1 MKITSTYSVR
11 LRNFNRVF
19 DDTVEVYRHAV
30 DYFIELV
37 IANWNTHF
45 ANLSR
50 ANDCIRVAEGLSVR
64 TKKRLMTPYNFCHD
78 FVKFP
83 SYLRRAAIMAAYG
96 QVSSYQTRLAQWK
109 AKPGQKGRQPG
120 LPKAGRSFP
129 VMYRDNTFIRAGR
142 NSVKL
147 KVRIRNTWD
156 WVDVELDKHDVDYI
170 ALHCAARNELS
181 PALRKRGKKWYLDFS
196 FEEKVILDKVSLD
209 TQRVLGVDLGINNAC
224 VCSVMDSKGTIIG
237 RRFKKLPVEQDSLER
252 ALRRIRKAQSNG
264 AKRMPRLWAR
274 AKGVN
279 KDIAVKTA
287 GFIMTVANEF
297 KVDVIVME
305 HLDLAGR
312 KRGSKRQRLHH
323 WRAKYVQ
330 QIVEHQAHRCGTAL
344 RRIRKAQSNGAK
356 RMPRLWARAKG
367 VNKDIAVKTA
377 GFIMTVANEFKVDVI
392 VMEHLDLAGR
402 KRGSKRQR
410 LHHWRAKYVQ
420 QIVEHQAH
428 RCGTRIRR
436 VCSWNTSKLAFDG
449 TGDVTRDTDNYS
461 MCTFQTGKRYSCDL
475 SASYNIGA
483 RYFLRE
489 YEKSISATRWR
500 CIAAKVPSCAK
511 RITRTLD
518 TLIRVNAELRSM

>member
-1 MKITSTYSVR
+1 
-11 LRNFNRVF
+11 
-19 DDTVEVYRHAV
+19 
-30 DYFIELV
+30 
-37 IANWNTHF
+37 
-45 ANLSR
+45 
-50 ANDCIRVAEGLSVR
+50 
-64 TKKRLMTPYNFCHD
+64 
-78 FVKFP
+78 
-83 SYLRRAAIMAAYG
+83 
-96 QVSSYQTRLAQWK
+96 
-109 AKPGQKGRQPG
+109 
-120 LPKAGRSFP
+120 
-129 VMYRDNTFIRAGR
+129 MYRDNTFIRAGR

-170 ALHCAARNELS
+170 ALHCATRNELS

-323 WRAKYVQ
+323 WRAKYV
-330 QIVEHQAHRCGTAL
+330 
-344 RRIRKAQSNGAK
+344 
-356 RMPRLWARAKG
+356 
-367 VNKDIAVKTA
+367 
-377 GFIMTVANEFKVDVI
+377 
-392 VMEHLDLAGR
+392 
-402 KRGSKRQR
+402 
-410 LHHWRAKYVQ
+410 
-420 QIVEHQAH
+420 
-428 RCGTRIRR
+428 
-436 VCSWNTSKLAFDG
+436 
-449 TGDVTRDTDNYS
+449 
-461 MCTFQTGKRYSCDL
+461 
-475 SASYNIGA
+475 
-483 RYFLRE
+483 
-489 YEKSISATRWR
+489 
-500 CIAAKVPSCAK
+500 
-511 RITRTLD
+511 
-518 TLIRVNAELRSM
+518 

>member
-37 IANWNTHF
+37 MANWNTHF

-83 SYLRRAAIMAAYG
+83 SYLRRAAIKAAYG

-170 ALHCAARNELS
+170 ALHCATRNELS

-264 AKRMPRLWAR
+264 AKRTPRLWAR
-274 AKGVN
+274 ANGVTSRRPTSSQELRTN
-279 KDIAVKTA
+279 SRSTSLSWNPLISRAVNAARNVSDSITGEPSLSRRWWSTRRTGA
-287 GFIMTVANEF
+287 ESAFVAS
-297 KVDVIVME
+297 V
-305 HLDLAGR
+305 L
-312 KRGSKRQRLHH
+312 
-323 WRAKYVQ
+323 
-330 QIVEHQAHRCGTAL
+330 
-344 RRIRKAQSNGAK
+344 
-356 RMPRLWARAKG
+356 
-367 VNKDIAVKTA
+367 
-377 GFIMTVANEFKVDVI
+377 
-392 VMEHLDLAGR
+392 
-402 KRGSKRQR
+402 
-410 LHHWRAKYVQ
+410 
-420 QIVEHQAH
+420 
-428 RCGTRIRR
+428 GTRRSLPLTAP
-436 VCSWNTSKLAFDG
+436 VSL
-449 TGDVTRDTDNYS
+449 
-461 MCTFQTGKRYSCDL
+461 Q
-475 SASYNIGA
+475 
-483 RYFLRE
+483 E
-489 YEKSISATRWR
+489 
-500 CIAAKVPSCAK
+500 
-511 RITRTLD
+511 TRT
-518 TLIRVNAELRSM
+518 TTACVRFRQASAIRATCLLRTT

>member
-78 FVKFP
+78 FMKFP
-83 SYLRRAAIMAAYG
+83 SYLRRVAIKAAYG

-170 ALHCAARNELS
+170 ALHCATRNELS

-252 ALRRIRKAQSNG
+252 ALRRIRKAQSTAQNG
-264 AKRMPRLWAR
+264 CR
-274 AKGVN
+274 
-279 KDIAVKTA
+279 
-287 GFIMTVANEF
+287 GF
-297 KVDVIVME
+297 
-305 HLDLAGR
+305 GR
-312 KRGSKRQRLHH
+312 EQR
-323 WRAKYVQ
+323 V
-330 QIVEHQAHRCGTAL
+330 
-344 RRIRKAQSNGAK
+344 
-356 RMPRLWARAKG
+356 
-367 VNKDIAVKTA
+367 
-377 GFIMTVANEFKVDVI
+377 
-392 VMEHLDLAGR
+392 
-402 KRGSKRQR
+402 
-410 LHHWRAKYVQ
+410 
-420 QIVEHQAH
+420 
-428 RCGTRIRR
+428 
-436 VCSWNTSKLAFDG
+436 
-449 TGDVTRDTDNYS
+449 
-461 MCTFQTGKRYSCDL
+461 
-475 SASYNIGA
+475 
-483 RYFLRE
+483 
-489 YEKSISATRWR
+489 ATRTS
-500 CIAAKVPSCAK
+500 PSRRQA
-511 RITRTLD
+511 
-518 TLIRVNAELRSM
+518 SS

>member
-30 DYFIELV
+30 DCFIELV

-78 FVKFP
+78 FMKFP

-170 ALHCAARNELS
+170 ALHCATRNELS

-196 FEEKVILDKVSLD
+196 FEEKVILDKGSSSKALFNFAPRELLSI
-209 TQRVLGVDLGINNAC
+209 TQSKFLCKRLFRVLLKSFLRCLLTRSASWALILGSTMHAC
-224 VCSVMDSKGTIIG
+224 ARSWI
-237 RRFKKLPVEQDSLER
+237 QR
-252 ALRRIRKAQSNG
+252 ALSSA
-264 AKRMPRLWAR
+264 
-274 AKGVN
+274 
-279 KDIAVKTA
+279 
-287 GFIMTVANEF
+287 
-297 KVDVIVME
+297 DV
-305 HLDLAGR
+305 
-312 KRGSKRQRLHH
+312 
-323 WRAKYVQ
+323 
-330 QIVEHQAHRCGTAL
+330 
-344 RRIRKAQSNGAK
+344 
-356 RMPRLWARAKG
+356 
-367 VNKDIAVKTA
+367 
-377 GFIMTVANEFKVDVI
+377 
-392 VMEHLDLAGR
+392 
-402 KRGSKRQR
+402 
-410 LHHWRAKYVQ
+410 
-420 QIVEHQAH
+420 
-428 RCGTRIRR
+428 
-436 VCSWNTSKLAFDG
+436 
-449 TGDVTRDTDNYS
+449 
-461 MCTFQTGKRYSCDL
+461 
-475 SASYNIGA
+475 
-483 RYFLRE
+483 
-489 YEKSISATRWR
+489 
-500 CIAAKVPSCAK
+500 
-511 RITRTLD
+511 
-518 TLIRVNAELRSM
+518 LRSCR

>member
-11 LRNFNRVF
+11 LRNFNLVF

-37 IANWNTHF
+37 MANWNTHF
-45 ANLSR
+45 ANLSH

-64 TKKRLMTPYNFCHD
+64 TIKRPMTPYNFCHD
-78 FVKFP
+78 FEKFP
-83 SYLRRAAIMAAYG
+83 SYLRRVAIKAAYG

-196 FEEKVILDKVSLD
+196 FEEKVILKKVSLD
-209 TQRVLGVDLGINNAC
+209 TQLVLGVDLGINNAC
-224 VCSVMDSKGTIIG
+224 VCSVMDPKGTIIG

-264 AKRMPRLWAR
+264 AKRTPRLWAR
-274 AKGVN
+274 ANGVN
-279 KDIAVKTA
+279 QDIAVKTA
-287 GFIMTVANEF
+287 NFIAGVANEF

-305 HLDLAGR
+305 PLDLAGR

-323 WRAKYVQ
+323 WRAKSVQ
-330 QIVEHQAHRCGTAL
+330 KMVEHKAHRCG
-344 RRIRKAQSNGAK
+344 I
-356 RMPRLWARAKG
+356 
-367 VNKDIAVKTA
+367 
-377 GFIMTVANEFKVDVI
+377 
-392 VMEHLDLAGR
+392 
-402 KRGSKRQR
+402 
-410 LHHWRAKYVQ
+410 
-420 QIVEHQAH
+420 
-428 RCGTRIRR
+428 RIRR
-436 VCSWNTSKLAFDG
+436 VCAWNTSKLAFDG
-449 TGDVTRDTDNYS
+449 TGVVTRDTNNYS

-489 YEKSISATRWR
+489 YEKSISVTKWR
-500 CIAAKVPSCAK
+500 RISAKVPGCAK
-511 RITRTLD
+511 RVTRTLD
-518 TLIRVNAELRSM
+518 TLIRVCAELRSM

>member
-78 FVKFP
+78 FMKFP

-264 AKRMPRLWAR
+264 AKRTPRLWAR
-274 AKGVN
+274 ANGVN
-279 KDIAVKTA
+279 QDIAVKTA
-287 GFIMTVANEF
+287 NFIAGVANEF

-323 WRAKYVQ
+323 WRAKSVQ
-330 QIVEHQAHRCGTAL
+330 KMVEHKAHRCG
-344 RRIRKAQSNGAK
+344 I
-356 RMPRLWARAKG
+356 
-367 VNKDIAVKTA
+367 
-377 GFIMTVANEFKVDVI
+377 
-392 VMEHLDLAGR
+392 
-402 KRGSKRQR
+402 
-410 LHHWRAKYVQ
+410 
-420 QIVEHQAH
+420 
-428 RCGTRIRR
+428 RIRR
-436 VCSWNTSKLAFDG
+436 VCAWNTSKLAFDG
-449 TGDVTRDTDNYS
+449 TGVVTRDTNNYS

-475 SASYNIGA
+475 SSSYNIGA

-489 YEKSISATRWR
+489 YEKSISVTKWR
-500 CIAAKVPSCAK
+500 RISAKVPGCAK
-511 RITRTLD
+511 RVTRTLD
-518 TLIRVNAELRSM
+518 TLIRVCAELRSM